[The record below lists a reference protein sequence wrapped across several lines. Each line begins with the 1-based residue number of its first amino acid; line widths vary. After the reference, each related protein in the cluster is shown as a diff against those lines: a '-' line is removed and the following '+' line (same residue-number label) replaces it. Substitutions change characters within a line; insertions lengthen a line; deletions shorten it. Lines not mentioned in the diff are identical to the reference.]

1 MDDHIDIWNSVCVE
15 EYFNGNGDDNK
26 SDDDQNKKLQ
36 GYICVLNSKAT
47 EGSMVCKLLSN
58 ELKFSVSIFF
68 FLLN

>member
-1 MDDHIDIWNSVCVE
+1 ME

-47 EGSMVCKLLSN
+47 EESMVCKLLSS

-68 FLLN
+68 LPN